1 MSGTLKWGRARTP
14 PSPRTN
20 RLIAEA
26 VRAVRL
32 SIAELSAE
40 LGITYVTL
48 FNYRRGRRRRIPV
61 RFVAKL
67 SRVLRRQ
74 ARRMLHLA
82 RLLSEVTADDG
93 R

>member
-1 MSGTLKWGRARTP
+1 MNGDRKWGRARTA

-26 VRAVRL
+26 VRAVRF
-32 SIAELSAE
+32 SIAELSDD

-48 FNYRRGRRRRIPV
+48 FNYRRGRRTRIPV
-61 RFVAKL
+61 RFVRGLA
-67 SRVLRRQ
+67 RVLRR
-74 ARRMLHLA
+74 RGKRLLRLA
-82 RLLSEVTADDG
+82 RVLSRIGSG

>member
-1 MSGTLKWGRARTP
+1 MSGNRKWGRARTL

-26 VRAVRL
+26 VRAVRY

-48 FNYRRGRRRRIPV
+48 FNYRRGRRTRIPV
-61 RFVAKL
+61 EFVRAL
-67 SRVLRRQ
+67 SRLLRRQ
-74 ARRMLHLA
+74 AKRLLRLA
-82 RLLSEVTADDG
+82 RALSQVVAES
-93 R
+93 